1 MILLTLLL
9 GCQKEDICDRI
20 ETDTADSVAI
30 AEPETPPEPE
40 EPAEDFSMW
49 ENAALEILSPAA
61 GLVIEL
67 DAPQI
72 FEAAVLDSDGE
83 PMEWDDITWTTDVSE
98 EWTFDGASFEDNTL
112 PAGQHTFR
120 AETILPNGDRLVY
133 ALGGIKVQHP
143 FAGTYSGTT
152 TINATF
158 PVGGGNTTTVS
169 CAGAATLTVNLEGT
183 AATGSS
189 ACILNL
195 LGTDQETY
203 YNFEVEI
210 SETTLGGLAIADL
223 GITQRDFPLTG
234 EIDEETMTATW
245 ADTVYGFIE
254 VDGAFDLQR
263 VSY

>member
-1 MILLTLLL
+1 
-9 GCQKEDICDRI
+9 
-20 ETDTADSVAI
+20 
-30 AEPETPPEPE
+30 
-40 EPAEDFSMW
+40 MW
-49 ENAALEILSPAA
+49 EAASLEILSPAA
-61 GLVIEL
+61 GIVIAL
-67 DAPQI
+67 GAPQT
-72 FEAAVLDSDGE
+72 FEAAVFDVEGE
-83 PMEWDDITWTTDVSE
+83 PMEWDDIVWTTDVSE
-98 EWTFDGASFEDNTL
+98 DWLFESASFEDASL

-158 PVGGGNTTTVS
+158 PVGNGNTTTVS

-183 AATGSS
+183 EATGSS

-195 LGTDQETY
+195 LGVDQETY
-203 YNFEVEI
+203 YSFEVEI
-210 SETTLGGLAIADL
+210 NEAALGGLAIADL

-234 EIDEETMTATW
+234 EISEETMIATW